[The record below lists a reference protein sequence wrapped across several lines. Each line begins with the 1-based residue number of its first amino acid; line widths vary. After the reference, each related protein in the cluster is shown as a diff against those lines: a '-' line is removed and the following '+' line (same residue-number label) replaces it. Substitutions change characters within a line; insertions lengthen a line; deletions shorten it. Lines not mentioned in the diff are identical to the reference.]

1 MSHAKTV
8 GRGFTAASSA
18 ICLFITALWLPRYL
32 TLAVSLAFFAV
43 LAVPFAIN
51 CLKTLDQSN
60 QHNPDA
66 HASVKK
72 AKTILM
78 ALQGFGF
85 ACWFFDVISTI
96 FLINILGIAEELNIL
111 GWPFSA
117 LGALVFYVPMVF
129 VAYFLLFGVKS
140 KMSFYVT
147 AVISVLVLFMGAL
160 NLNAALYNF
169 GKIEPYSSLGDF
181 AVVGLWLGVLVV
193 LAVVNVASVRARR
206 HA

>member
-1 MSHAKTV
+1 MSHAKTF
-8 GRGFTAASSA
+8 GKGFTAASSA
-18 ICLFITALWLPRYL
+18 ICLFLTALWLPRYL
-32 TLAVSLAFFAV
+32 NLGVTLAFFAV
-43 LAVPFAIN
+43 LAVPFALN
-51 CLKTLDQSN
+51 CLKTLDNSN

-72 AKTILM
+72 AKNLLM

-96 FLINILGIAEELNIL
+96 FLINILGTAEELNIL

-147 AVISVLVLFMGAL
+147 AVISVLVVFMGAL

-169 GKIEPYSSLGDF
+169 GKIDPYSSLGDF
-181 AVVGLWLGVLVV
+181 VVVGLWLGVLVV
-193 LAVVNVASVRARR
+193 LAVVNVAAFRVRRQA
-206 HA
+206 